1 MQELLG
7 SNENQPVPPLA
18 TGVKTILVVE
28 DEPTVRGLLR
38 EVLERSGYRVVAC
51 AAPEEGIAACQV
63 PGQHIDLLLTD
74 VVLPG
79 MNGWEMASHISEAIP
94 GVRVVFMSGYT
105 EHALVKDG
113 VLDGRVEYLQ
123 KPFSLDT
130 LRQRLKSL
138 LETPENPAA

>member
-7 SNENQPVPPLA
+7 SSDNQPVPLPVG
-18 TGVKTILVVE
+18 GVKTILVVE
-28 DEPTVRGLLR
+28 DEPTVRNLLR
-38 EVLERSGYRVVAC
+38 EVLERTGYRVVAC
-51 AAPEEGIAACQV
+51 AAPDEGIAACLA
-63 PGQHIDLLLTD
+63 PEPNIDLVLTD

-79 MNGWEMASHISEAIP
+79 MNGWEMASRISQARP

-105 EHALVKDG
+105 EHVLVREG

-138 LETPENPAA
+138 LEAPAA